1 MMMRKKR
8 ILIVPLAMMLILPSF
23 LADASQKSVSTEE
36 KVNEQTDGK
45 ISSKDE
51 VVYATLQANG
61 QLNEIYVVNTLD
73 VTQAGTIIDYGSYNS
88 LKNLTD
94 LSDLTQTDDKV
105 YIEASKGKFYYQG
118 NTNELELP
126 WDLEIVYFLD
136 GKEMNPAE
144 NVGENG
150 HLEITINTSRNEQ
163 GETIFFDNYL
173 LQISLTL
180 DSEFYQ
186 NIEASDGVIANAG
199 TDKQITFTVLPEQ
212 EGNFAVTADVRD
224 FEFEGI
230 EIAALPSSMSI
241 DAPDAEKMT
250 EDMKSLTDA
259 IKEINDGVA
268 DLKSGVSELND
279 GVISLRNGSEQYKNG
294 MSEMTGAS
302 SELIKASSSIN
313 DALST
318 ITKNISKNDNELD
331 LSELSELPKGLSQ
344 IADGLTE
351 TANGLSLLQENYSI
365 VLTTLDE
372 AMRNI
377 PEYNVSEN
385 EINDLYS
392 SGADPAVLDQL
403 VETYSAARVA
413 KGTYSAVKEGLQ
425 VVDTTL
431 GEVSGASMEMATTLT
446 SIAQGLSSSLEGMD
460 GLDGLTQ
467 LQEGLAALAANYEQ
481 FHGGL
486 IKYTNGVDTLS
497 SSYHELHSGIV
508 QLNGGTTELEDGVG
522 QLLDGT
528 GELYKSTNDLP
539 EQIQEEIDKMISE
552 YDKSDFEAI
561 SFVSGENEKVN
572 SVQFVIKTESVKKE
586 EQETMEEV
594 IEEEKGFWG
603 RLKDLFS

>member
-1 MMMRKKR
+1 MRKKR

>member
-1 MMMRKKR
+1 MMRKKR